1 MVLLATKIK
10 SDKWIDATW
19 AEFIEMEKNL
29 DDQKSK
35 SYYYQGKIRIE
46 MSPLGNDH
54 SRDHSII
61 TIAISIHA
69 ILKEIKFNCND
80 NCTYRKTGYQ
90 SAQPDLSYYVGD
102 NANSIPY
109 NTGVIDLDVYPAPN
123 LVIEI
128 ANTSLPDDLG
138 YKRLLYENFG
148 CQEYWI
154 VDVQN
159 QRIIAFAIH
168 DGGSKQIQQSLVLQ
182 NLDLSI
188 LEEALRKTREE
199 DHGKVGAWLM
209 QQFELINEK

>member
-1 MVLLATKIK
+1 M
-10 SDKWIDATW
+10 
-19 AEFIEMEKNL
+19 EIEENLNDEKA
-29 DDQKSK
+29 K
-35 SYYYQGKIRIE
+35 SYYYQGKIRFE

-54 SRDHSII
+54 ASDHSII
-61 TIAISIHA
+61 ITAINIYN
-69 ILKEIKFNCND
+69 ILKGIKFDCKD
-80 NCTYRKTGYQ
+80 NCTHRKTGYQ

-102 NANSIPY
+102 NANAIPY
-109 NTGVIDLDVYPAPN
+109 NTGVINLDVYPAPN

-159 QRIIAFAIH
+159 QRIIAFAIS
-168 DGGSKQIQQSLVLQ
+168 DGGSKQISQSEVLS
-182 NLDLSI
+182 NLDLGI
-188 LEEALRKTREE
+188 LEEALRKTRQE

-209 QQFELINEK
+209 QQFQ